1 MLILIKLSVFYF
13 VFYWSMTIV
22 NVFLPLLFGYKG
34 LTPAEIGVVIA
45 SAPIIAIF
53 SQPLWGIISDKYQT
67 VKKIILLLL
76 VASLLLGM
84 SVFFSS
90 TMILLIVSMLL
101 FQFFMAPI
109 QPLMDSLATNI
120 SRENG
125 GNYGSIRIW
134 GSLGFASS
142 SLAIGFIIG
151 KIGVQYLWV
160 IYIIIIII
168 SFILALSLSDS
179 KAARK
184 PVTAEGFKKAF
195 KNPKYVGILIAVL
208 FIAIPHRMNDSML
221 ALYMKSLGATEGQ
234 VGLAWTFSALSEVPV
249 IAIMYLLM
257 RKLPLLALISIAG
270 SFYSIRWLLY
280 GFITEPF
287 LLVITQ
293 AMHSV
298 TFAIFMVATLQYIA
312 SIIPPEMLATGQTGY
327 FATFTG
333 IASII
338 GSSAGGYLMQYY
350 GGGLIYKL
358 GSISALIGTS
368 IVLFMFL
375 KERKQQSKVL
385 TQHN

>member
-125 GNYGSIRIW
+125 GNYGS
-134 GSLGFASS
+134 
-142 SLAIGFIIG
+142 
-151 KIGVQYLWV
+151 
-160 IYIIIIII
+160 
-168 SFILALSLSDS
+168 
-179 KAARK
+179 
-184 PVTAEGFKKAF
+184 
-195 KNPKYVGILIAVL
+195 
-208 FIAIPHRMNDSML
+208 
-221 ALYMKSLGATEGQ
+221 
-234 VGLAWTFSALSEVPV
+234 
-249 IAIMYLLM
+249 
-257 RKLPLLALISIAG
+257 
-270 SFYSIRWLLY
+270 
-280 GFITEPF
+280 
-287 LLVITQ
+287 
-293 AMHSV
+293 
-298 TFAIFMVATLQYIA
+298 
-312 SIIPPEMLATGQTGY
+312 
-327 FATFTG
+327 
-333 IASII
+333 
-338 GSSAGGYLMQYY
+338 
-350 GGGLIYKL
+350 
-358 GSISALIGTS
+358 
-368 IVLFMFL
+368 
-375 KERKQQSKVL
+375 
-385 TQHN
+385 